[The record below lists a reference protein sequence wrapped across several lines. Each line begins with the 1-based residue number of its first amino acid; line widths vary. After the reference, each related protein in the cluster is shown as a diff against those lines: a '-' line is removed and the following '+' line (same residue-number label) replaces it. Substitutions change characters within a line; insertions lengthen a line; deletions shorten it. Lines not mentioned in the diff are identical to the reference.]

1 MGTAARQLNLAQFIP
16 QHSYSTRFQ
25 GSKRRIL
32 GWLLQSLTGHLQH
45 PGRVLDGF
53 SGSGVVSYGFA
64 SMGWRVT
71 AVDRLWSSY
80 ATVLGFAGGGAS
92 VTEDMTEAIIE
103 HGLAYE
109 GGPIFST
116 YRETFFFDDEM
127 RWLEGAAE
135 FIRSLPESDR
145 GLPFWALFQSALA
158 KRPYNLFHRA
168 NLNMRTRAVS
178 RSFGNKTTW
187 DRPFPEHFRK
197 FVNEANSYALGPGVR
212 PALPVVGD
220 PVDVPGD
227 YDFVYLDPPYI
238 NWRGV
243 CTPYDEYYGFFDI
256 LWNPDLIQQIDR
268 SRPHK
273 PFLRQRSQWEQPTVI
288 SEAFRKIIEAHSGT
302 TIAISYRTDGIPA
315 ISQLE
320 QLLSQRCATV
330 EVLTTPIQYALSK
343 RKSSKEVLII
353 GYQQ

>member
-1 MGTAARQLNLAQFIP
+1 MGTAARQLNLTPFIP

-32 GWLLQSLTGHLQH
+32 GWLLQSITTHLRH
-45 PGRVLDGF
+45 PGQVLDGF

-64 SMGWRVT
+64 SMGWKVT

-80 ATVLGFAGGGAS
+80 ATVLGFAGGAP
-92 VTEDMTEAIIE
+92 VTKDMTEAIIE
-103 HGLAYE
+103 HGLVCE

-116 YRETFFFDDEM
+116 YRDIFFFEDEM

-168 NLNMRTRAVS
+168 NLNMRTRKVS

-187 DRPFPEHFRK
+187 DRPFPEHFRR
-197 FVNEANSYALGPGVR
+197 FVNEANAYALGPEVM
-212 PALPVVGD
+212 PALPIVGD
-220 PVDVPGD
+220 PIDVAGD
-227 YDFVYLDPPYI
+227 YDLVYLDPPYI
-238 NWRGV
+238 NSRGIG
-243 CTPYDEYYGFFDI
+243 TPYDEYYGFFDI
-256 LWNPDLIQQIDR
+256 LWDPDLMRQIDR

-273 PFLRQRSQWEQPTVI
+273 PLLRQRSQWEQPTVI
-288 SEAFRKIIEAHSGT
+288 FEAFRKIIETHSGT
-302 TIAISYRTDGIPA
+302 TIAISYRTDGIPTV
-315 ISQLE
+315 SQLE

-330 EVLTTPIQYALSK
+330 EVLMTPIQYALSK

-353 GYQQ
+353 GYHQ